1 MSKSTKEKVHILLH
15 PELGDSKW
23 DRILNTFILS
33 LIILNVTAV
42 ILETVPS
49 IHEPNKEFFHVFDTV
64 SVIIFTIEYILRVWS
79 CNHDPRYAH
88 SFHGRL
94 RYMLS
99 PGALI
104 DLVAILPFYIHV
116 VVGLDLR
123 VIRILRLLR
132 FLRLFRLTAYMRS
145 ARIVLNVFKSRANQL
160 QLSLVLIV
168 IFVTLSG
175 CIVYFVEH
183 PAQPEVFTTIPNA
196 IYWAVITV
204 TSVGYGDIVPITTVG
219 KIMTT
224 TISILGLGVYAL
236 PAGIVTAGFLEEMR
250 SHKKAK
256 NKYCPHCG
264 EELTHD

>member
-1 MSKSTKEKVHILLH
+1 MSRSTKGKVHILLH
-15 PELGDSKW
+15 PELGNSKW
-23 DRILNTFILS
+23 DKIINAFILS
-33 LIILNVTAV
+33 LIILNVAAV
-42 ILETVPS
+42 SLETVPS
-49 IHEPNKEFFHVFDTV
+49 IYDPNKQFFHVFDTM
-64 SVIIFTIEYILRVWS
+64 SVIIFSVEYILRVWS

-88 SFHGRL
+88 SIRGRL

-104 DLVAILPFYIHV
+104 DLAAILPFYIHV

-123 VIRILRLLR
+123 VLRILRLLR

-160 QLSLVLIV
+160 QLSLMLIV

-183 PAQPEVFTTIPNA
+183 PAQPEVFTTIPNS

-204 TSVGYGDIVPITTVG
+204 TSVGYGDIVPITTAG

-250 SHKKAK
+250 SHKKLK

-264 EELTHD
+264 EELPRD